1 MDQPHHAL
9 RIEHV
14 GIAVRDLD
22 AAIGIYE
29 KLLGVPCYAV
39 EEVADQSVKTAFFRL
54 GESKVEL
61 LQSTSPDGPV
71 AKFIEKRG
79 EGIHHIAYASGDI
92 HVALRDLA
100 ADGVRLIDGS
110 PRRPSRLRGGLRQ
123 TRRDSPGA
131 LFSRT
136 KRRTTGRTG
145 DR

>member
-1 MDQPHHAL
+1 MDQPPHAM

-79 EGIHHIAYASGDI
+79 EGIHHIAYAAGDI
-92 HVALRDLA
+92 HAALRDLA
-100 ADGVRLIDGS
+100 AGGVRLIDGS
-110 PRRPSRLRGGLRQ
+110 PRKGAEGL
-123 TRRDSPGA
+123 SIAFVHPGSA
-131 LFSRT
+131 CGVLTEFTQSAPRHP
-136 KRRTTGRTG
+136 
-145 DR
+145 

>member
-1 MDQPHHAL
+1 MEQPPHAL

-79 EGIHHIAYASGDI
+79 EGIHHIAYASAD
-92 HVALRDLA
+92 VAGALLDLA
-100 ADGVRLIDGS
+100 AGGVRLIDSS
-110 PRRPSRLRGGLRQ
+110 PRRGAEGLSIGFVHPGSACGVLTEFTQ
-123 TRRDSPGA
+123 PASP
-131 LFSRT
+131 RP
-136 KRRTTGRTG
+136 
-145 DR
+145 